1 MARLK
6 ILVADDIYSNRLL
19 LKELIKTTGNECVL
33 VDDGEKAIKM
43 LDKESFNLVLM
54 DIEMPVMN
62 GIEAINHIRN
72 EMKFPLN
79 AIPII
84 ALTAHNPD
92 LFFEDYKDVG
102 FDELLTKP
110 YSVEKLRAKINAII
124 PMAD

>member
-1 MARLK
+1 MAMLK

-43 LDKESFNLVLM
+43 LGKEAFNLVLM

-72 EMKFPLN
+72 EMEFPLN

-110 YSVEKLRAKINAII
+110 YSVEKLRTKINAII
-124 PMAD
+124 PTTE